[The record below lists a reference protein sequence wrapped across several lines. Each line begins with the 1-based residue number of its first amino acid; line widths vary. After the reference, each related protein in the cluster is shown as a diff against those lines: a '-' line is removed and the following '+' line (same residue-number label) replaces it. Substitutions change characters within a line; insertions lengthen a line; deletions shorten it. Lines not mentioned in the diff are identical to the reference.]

1 MTNWMGRLSI
11 VVATAAVLPASGSA
25 QNLSPNSPVSVVETF
40 VRANER
46 ADLELIMS
54 TFDEAATLFPP
65 GDRPQRATGRTEI
78 RAFFESTFGQR
89 SGPITITPRDVHVQQ
104 LGDIAVVTA
113 HLAPLP
119 TLPVAEPTTFPRRT
133 FVVKRVDGRWVIV
146 HLHASNFQLSP
157 PRR

>member
-11 VVATAAVLPASGSA
+11 VVTAAAVMPVSGSA
-25 QNLSPNSPVSVVETF
+25 QNLSRNSPVSVVETF

-54 TFDEAATLFPP
+54 TFDETATLFLP

-89 SGPITITPRDVHVQQ
+89 KRPIKITPRDIHVQE

-119 TLPVAEPTTFPRRT
+119 TLPVSEPTTFPRRT
-133 FVVKRVDGRWVIV
+133 FVVKQVGGRWIIV

-157 PRR
+157 TR